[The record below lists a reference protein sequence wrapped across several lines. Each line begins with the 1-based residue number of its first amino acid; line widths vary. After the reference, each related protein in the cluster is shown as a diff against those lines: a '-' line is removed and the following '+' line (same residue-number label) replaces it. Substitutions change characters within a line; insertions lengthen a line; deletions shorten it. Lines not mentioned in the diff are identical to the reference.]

1 MNVDTSTNNEDLCF
15 VDNAPTHT
23 ILNSNNNFFLLFG
36 YARSQYYHYLW
47 YYKYI
52 WRLQKSYDTSTKNL
66 NGNLLSFKDI
76 CLNGYHIE
84 TNNE

>member
-52 WRLQKSYDTSTKNL
+52 
-66 NGNLLSFKDI
+66 
-76 CLNGYHIE
+76 
-84 TNNE
+84 